1 MKPIYWNDA
10 KNIEQY
16 KLDPEEQAILDE
28 MNRGEWVE
36 VADQK
41 QELAKLQASAKNYGN
56 KMHRV
61 NIRLT
66 EWDYEKVQVQALEQ
80 GIPFTTLIGNIV
92 HQFLS
97 GKLLPQ

>member
-1 MKPIYWNDA
+1 MIK
-10 KNIEQY
+10 QY

-28 MNRGEWVE
+28 MDRGEWVE
-36 VADQK
+36 VANQK
-41 QELAKLQASAKNYGN
+41 QELAKLQASAKRHGN

-66 EWDYEKVQVQALEQ
+66 DWDYEKVRVQALEQ
-80 GIPFTTLIGNIV
+80 GVPFTTLIGSIV

-97 GKLLPQ
+97 GKLLVQ